1 MASDRES
8 LPSLRAVFDA
18 ARQFGLTDDE
28 AWRAVDDAVEV
39 VGADGT
45 LRDYVDELT
54 AALASGILG
63 KQRRRLRFE
72 RRSVSGVRI

>member
-1 MASDRES
+1 MTPDRES

-18 ARQFGLTDDE
+18 AKQFGLTDDE
-28 AWRAVDDAVEV
+28 AWSAVDDAVWI

-45 LRDYVDELT
+45 LGEYVDELT
-54 AALASGILG
+54 AVLASGILD

-72 RRSVSGVRI
+72 RRAASAVR

>member
-1 MASDRES
+1 MSSDRES

-28 AWRAVDDAVEV
+28 AWRAVDDTVWA

-45 LRDYVDELT
+45 LDEYVEALS
-54 AALASGILG
+54 AALATGILD

-72 RRSVSGVRI
+72 RRSVFEVR

>member
-1 MASDRES
+1 MTSDRQS

-18 ARQFGLTDDE
+18 ARTFGLTDEE
-28 AWRAVDDAVEV
+28 AWRAVDDAVWS

-45 LRDYVDELT
+45 LGDCLEELA
-54 AALASGILG
+54 AALASDILD

-72 RRSVSGVRI
+72 RPSVSSAR

>member
-1 MASDRES
+1 MSSYRES

-18 ARQFGLTDDE
+18 AKQFGLTDDE
-28 AWRAVDDAVEV
+28 AWRAVDDSVWA

-45 LRDYVDELT
+45 LGEYLEALS
-54 AALASGILG
+54 AALASGILA

-72 RRSVSGVRI
+72 RRSVSGVR